1 MLHIF
6 KQALVKNSKKN
17 ISCNTA
23 YNKCCEWCDKNALP
37 SLSKSECMQY
47 LKDKKLWKKQGTVN
61 GKTIQNVVNGYDFK
75 NKE

>member
-1 MLHIF
+1 
-6 KQALVKNSKKN
+6 
-17 ISCNTA
+17 
-23 YNKCCEWCDKNALP
+23 
-37 SLSKSECMQY
+37 MQY

>member
-37 SLSKSECMQY
+37 SLSKSEFMQY